1 MSIEAVPITD
11 YVHISIVFF
20 SYCLCVNIL
29 TSLCSVPPYVKIRK
43 WPGGNLSVGM

>member
-11 YVHISIVFF
+11 YVHISIVF

-29 TSLCSVPPYVKIRK
+29 TSLCSVSPYVKIRK
-43 WPGGNLSVGM
+43 WSGGNLSIDM